1 MKRFRSALAATVAA
15 FVAIGAAVYSGG
27 SAAAAVSCAPAWSA
41 SAVYVGGNQASQSG
55 HNYTAKWWTQN
66 ESPATHSGQ
75 WDVWADNGT
84 CGPATPPT
92 TPPTPPPTT
101 P

>member
-1 MKRFRSALAATVAA
+1 MVT
-15 FVAIGAAVYSGG
+15 
-27 SAAAAVSCAPAWSA
+27 AAAAAILPMAVSDAAAACAPAWSA
-41 SAVYVGGNQASQSG
+41 TQVYVGGNQASQSG

-84 CGPATPPT
+84 CGGT
-92 TPPTPPPTT
+92 TPPPTT
-101 P
+101 PPPTNPPPTNPPPSTGTKM